1 MIKNIIFDLGGV
13 LIDFNPKKVIGEH
26 FSAQD
31 GEIILSR
38 LFGSDAWREV
48 DRGTLT
54 AEEACR
60 QIKEYIS
67 PEAYR
72 KLVPMVENWGNY
84 MPEFEDMYSVV
95 ERLKATGL
103 KIYLL
108 SNVPFYFYDIKDRI
122 KALSLFD
129 GFVIS
134 ADLKLLK
141 PEPEIFKATLSKF
154 SLRAEE
160 CLFVD
165 DPAANTAAAEE
176 CGIKSHCFS
185 HSDLSCFIDTLASLG
200 IEI

>member
-26 FSAQD
+26 FNAED
-31 GEIILSR
+31 GAVILSR
-38 LFGSDAWREV
+38 LFGSVAWREV
-48 DRGTLT
+48 DRGTLA

-67 PEAYR
+67 PEAYAE
-72 KLVPMVENWGNY
+72 LVPMIENWGNY
-84 MPEFEDMYSVV
+84 MPEFEDMYTIV
-95 ERLKATGL
+95 EKLKAKGL

-108 SNVPFYFYDIKDRI
+108 SNIPFYFYDIKDRI

-141 PEPEIFKATLSKF
+141 PEPEIFEATLEKF
-154 SLRAEE
+154 SLTAEE

-165 DPAANTAAAEE
+165 DTAANTEAAEK
-176 CGIKSHCFS
+176 CGLHAHCFN
-185 HSDLSCFIDTLASLG
+185 HSDLQHFIDSLASLG